1 MSSRFQ
7 TFFAGLIALLPIA
20 ATIAIIVWIGSF
32 ILSLLGPNSLFGGV
46 LQSLGIGLVSS
57 PILAYLIGLLIVA
70 GAIYL
75 LGAIVQANLLPRIPG
90 LVDSLIQRIP
100 LVSLIYDLSKR
111 FVGLLDRKNENDLAS
126 MSPVWCFLGG
136 DGGPAVLGL
145 LPRPEPMNVGG
156 EPYYAILV
164 PFAPVPFGGTLL
176 YVPAKWVMPADMRVE
191 NLISTYVSMGVSSPN
206 EVRRAAR
213 LAAEQPDKARDA
225 VTPPAP
231 TFR

>member
-57 PILAYLIGLLIVA
+57 PILAYLIGLLVVA

-176 YVPAKWVMPADMRVE
+176 YVPAKWVVPADMRVE

-213 LAAEQPDKARDA
+213 LAAEQPDKARDV

>member
-176 YVPAKWVMPADMRVE
+176 YVPAKWVVPADMRVE

>member
-1 MSSRFQ
+1 
-7 TFFAGLIALLPIA
+7 
-20 ATIAIIVWIGSF
+20 
-32 ILSLLGPNSLFGGV
+32 
-46 LQSLGIGLVSS
+46 
-57 PILAYLIGLLIVA
+57 
-70 GAIYL
+70 
-75 LGAIVQANLLPRIPG
+75 
-90 LVDSLIQRIP
+90 
-100 LVSLIYDLSKR
+100 
-111 FVGLLDRKNENDLAS
+111 RKNENDLAS

-176 YVPAKWVMPADMRVE
+176 YVPAKWVVPADMRVE

-213 LAAEQPDKARDA
+213 LAAEQPDKARDV

-231 TFR
+231 TFRENRTPELRPTGRVAPGASG

>member
-20 ATIAIIVWIGSF
+20 TTIAIIVWIGSF

-57 PILAYLIGLLIVA
+57 PILAYLIGLLVVA

-176 YVPAKWVMPADMRVE
+176 YVPAK
-191 NLISTYVSMGVSSPN
+191 
-206 EVRRAAR
+206 
-213 LAAEQPDKARDA
+213 
-225 VTPPAP
+225 
-231 TFR
+231 